1 MGMLPAYLEDLVPT
15 ERLRAH
21 QARGTIYRALFRA
34 ARQQQP
40 CPTADMLCEI
50 TGLSPSVTV
59 YHMQDLERRGMI
71 RVWRYQRSRVV
82 QIVCTG
88 EKTAPSNET
97 QPHWRKRVSIQL
109 AEAAE

>member
-1 MGMLPAYLEDLVPT
+1 MGTLPAYLADLVPN
-15 ERLRAH
+15 ERLRAN

-34 ARQQQP
+34 ARQKQP

-88 EKTAPSNET
+88 ERTAATSET
-97 QPHWRKRVSIQL
+97 LPHWRVRRSIQSCPV
-109 AEAAE
+109 AA

>member
-1 MGMLPAYLEDLVPT
+1 MGALPDYLADLVPAQ
-15 ERLRAH
+15 RLRAH

-34 ARQQQP
+34 ARQKQP
-40 CPTADMLCEI
+40 CPTADMLCEV

-88 EKTAPSNET
+88 EKTAPTSET
-97 QPHWRKRVSIQL
+97 LPHWRERTPIQL

>member
-1 MGMLPAYLEDLVPT
+1 MGALPNYLADLVPGQ
-15 ERLRAH
+15 RLRAN

-34 ARQQQP
+34 ARQKQP
-40 CPTADMLCEI
+40 CPTADMLSEI
-50 TGLSPSVTV
+50 TGLCISSTV

-88 EKTAPSNET
+88 EKTASSNET
-97 QPHWRKRVSIQL
+97 RPHWRERASIQMQQ
-109 AEAAE
+109 AAE